1 MPSCPVPERTLLIYN
16 RECIS
21 EYIPDGVCAVGRYC
35 VLNECP
41 VALFAG
47 SVVSVRVGF
56 DS

>member
-1 MPSCPVPERTLLIYN
+1 M
-16 RECIS
+16 S